1 MEDTEKSELKSKL
14 AGSYVIEEEPDFWIV
29 AKKESGQVVATILTA
44 SPYTEVQEQLA
55 AAGVA

>member
-1 MEDTEKSELKSKL
+1 MEDTEKSDLKAQL

-44 SPYTEVQEQLA
+44 SPYPEVRQQLA
-55 AAGVA
+55 AAGVG